1 LAGRMAKIIKREEA
15 SLLWSED
22 SGDLR
27 KKKDAN
33 KPQSINPSEHTL
45 KIQLEKN
52 KRGGKTV
59 SVIMDIPYNPKY
71 FQKLAKDLKKVCGT
85 GGSYKETCIEI
96 QGDHRET
103 IKAKLE
109 ELGFKAKLTG
119 G

>member
-1 LAGRMAKIIKREEA
+1 MAKIIKKEEA
-15 SLLWSED
+15 SLLWSDE

-27 KKKDAN
+27 KKKDSN
-33 KPQSINPSEHTL
+33 KPVDIIPSEYTL

-59 SVIMDIPYNPKY
+59 SVIMDIPFNPKY
-71 FQKLAKDLKKVCGT
+71 FQKLTKDLKKICGT

-103 IKAKLE
+103 IKAKLI
-109 ELGFKAKLTG
+109 ELGFKSKLTG